1 MWTGIVNKYKD
12 FILTWRDFPLADGS
26 VWLGRY
32 RIEQFLGRGSYGQ
45 AYACTDTTTGER
57 VLLKR
62 SLPSKK
68 NISAELL
75 ERESNI
81 LRQLNHPQIPKWL
94 RYEQKGRRTALVMEL
109 IDGDNLEHELIDQ
122 QKTFTLKQ
130 ALNVLKDLLHP
141 LAHLHQ
147 AGYVHRDVRI
157 PNVIDK
163 DGCLYLIDYGLACRI
178 GEVLPEHL
186 RIALKEYHP
195 FEDRNSPA
203 GSGWS
208 NDKRRM
214 RRPDPSSD
222 LYGLGHFF
230 LFMIYAEYEYERE
243 QEELDWED
251 ELDLPLEV
259 KRFIKRLLQK
269 NEPGFRSADEC
280 LTALEQLIASL
291 PN

>member
-1 MWTGIVNKYKD
+1 MWTRIVNKYKN
-12 FILTWRDFPLADGS
+12 FVLTWRDYPLADGS

-68 NISAELL
+68 DVSAQLL
-75 ERESNI
+75 ERESHI
-81 LRQLNHPQIPKWL
+81 LQKLNHPQIPKWL
-94 RYEQKGRRTALVMEL
+94 GYERKGRRTALVMEL
-109 IDGDNLEHELIDQ
+109 IDGENLEHELIDQ

-130 ALNVLKDLLHP
+130 ALNVLKELLQP

-157 PNVIDK
+157 PNVINK
-163 DGCLYLIDYGLACRI
+163 DGRLYLIDYGLACRI

-186 RIALKEYHP
+186 RIALKEYVP
-195 FEDRNSPA
+195 YNTSYAPQ
-203 GSGWS
+203 GSDWS

-214 RRPDPSSD
+214 RQPDPSSD

-230 LFMIYAEYEYERE
+230 LFMMYAGYEYEE
-243 QEELDWED
+243 GQEELDWED

-259 KRFIKRLLQK
+259 KRFIKQLLQK
-269 NEPGFRSADEC
+269 SEPGFRSADEC
-280 LTALEQLIASL
+280 LTALEQLISSL